1 MWWCE
6 FFFYGIYCVGYKEF
20 MRVVVLEG
28 RAFDVVK
35 E

>member
-6 FFFYGIYCVGYKEF
+6 FFYGIYCVGYKEF
-20 MRVVVLEG
+20 MRVVVLKG
-28 RAFDVVK
+28 GASDGIK